1 MYVCSYYGI
10 RDSCN
15 IRYAP
20 LSCEINT
27 IIINYI
33 AQYLTIIPRARIGP
47 GSIYNID
54 SEAMRARGIIVLV
67 KSK

>member
-1 MYVCSYYGI
+1 MYCGI

-15 IRYAP
+15 IGYAS

-33 AQYLTIIPRARIGP
+33 AKYLTIIPRARMVPI
-47 GSIYNID
+47 
-54 SEAMRARGIIVLV
+54 RARGIIVLV
-67 KSK
+67 KSN